1 MFTRLKIRNFKRLR
15 SAEIDLAE
23 AVVFVGA
30 NNSGKTSALQALAL
44 WDIGWRRWMEKRRE
58 SSAKERTGVTINR
71 RDLTSIPVPSTRLL
85 WRDLQTHQSTV
96 SDGRAKTDKVFITI
110 EVEGT
115 HADQPWSCGL
125 EFYFAN
131 EESIYCRPTSEHDD
145 PVPLGAQRHS
155 IVYLPPMS
163 GLADR
168 EYRKEAGEVRDLI
181 GQGQTAQ
188 VLRNLCWQLFS
199 RDDKRLW
206 ERLKQ
211 NILALFRVEL
221 SDPVYIPERSL
232 LTLEYR
238 EASGTLLDI
247 SSSGRGCQQ
256 VLLLLSYTLANPGAV
271 LLLDEPDAHLEILRQ
286 RDIYALLTETAAS
299 QNSQIIAASHSEVVL
314 QEAGER
320 DVVVAFVGKPH
331 RIDIRSRPQVRKAL
345 ESIRLDQYY
354 AAEQKGW
361 MLYLE
366 GSTDLAIL
374 RRLSERISHPAARLL
389 SDTVSVVYLGNNRP
403 QEARDNFYGLREA
416 KPDLVGVAIFDRLDK
431 QLKTNDPLSELMWSR
446 REIENYLVT
455 PESLLTWAVT
465 GLRVDDLIENAER
478 RHRVEVMRDCIA
490 ELENALRI
498 AGVPSPWGPDIKVT
512 DQFLDPLFRNFYGKL
527 GTPQRTWKRDYHELA
542 STIPLEQLDP
552 EITRALDSIV
562 LVAGKA
568 SLPSDE
574 L

>member
-1 MFTRLKIRNFKRLR
+1 MLTKLKIQNFKRLG

-44 WDIGWRRWMEKRRE
+44 WDIGWRKWSEKRRE
-58 SSAKERTGVTINR
+58 SSARERTGVTINR

-85 WRDLQTHQSTV
+85 WRDLHTHQYRT
-96 SDGRAKTDKVFITI
+96 DEGKPKTDKVFITI

-115 HADQPWSCGL
+115 HADHPWSCGL

-131 EESIYCRPTSEHDD
+131 EESIYCRPISDGED
-145 PVPLGAQRHS
+145 PVPAGAKGHS
-155 IVYLPPMS
+155 VVYLPPMS
-163 GLADR
+163 GLSDR

-199 RDDKRLW
+199 REDKRPW
-206 ERLKQ
+206 ESLKQ
-211 NILALFRVEL
+211 SVRKLFQVEL
-221 SDPVYIPERSL
+221 ADPSYFPERSL
-232 LTLEYR
+232 LTLDYR
-238 EASGTLLDI
+238 ESSGIVLDI

-256 VLLLLSYTLANPGAV
+256 VLLLLSYALANPGAV

-286 RDIYALLTETAAS
+286 RDIYSLLTETAAA

-345 ESIRLDQYY
+345 ESIRLEQYY
-354 AAEQKGW
+354 AAERKGW
-361 MLYLE
+361 VLYLE

-374 RRLSERISHPAARLL
+374 RRLSERLSHPAAELL
-389 SDTVSVVYLGNNRP
+389 SDTVAVTYLGNNKP

-416 KPDLVGVAIFDRLDK
+416 KPDLIGVAVFDRLDK
-431 QLKTNDPLSELMWSR
+431 QLRTDEPLVELMWSR

-455 PESLLTWAVT
+455 PESLLAWSEI
-465 GLRVDDLIENAER
+465 GLRAEDLLEAAER
-478 RHRVEVMRDCIA
+478 RQRVAVMQTCIE
-490 ELENALRI
+490 ELEGALRV
-498 AGVPSPWGPDIKVT
+498 AGVPSPWGSEIKVT
-512 DQFLDPLFRNFYGKL
+512 DQFLAPLFRNFYEKI
-527 GTPQRTWKRDYHELA
+527 GTPQRTWKRDYYELA

-552 EITRALDSIV
+552 EIGHVLDSIV
-562 LVAGKA
+562 AAAGSA
-568 SLPSDE
+568 RLPTGGT
-574 L
+574 